1 MPFFKHFGMVT
12 LPDASVDVE
21 DERQPA
27 AQMPYP
33 ARQNPVSS
41 WEAVGELVH
50 RYLCHPRGSHHQGD
64 GTREPRLPNP
74 FLSRPSRSINT
85 SASARAPL
93 GIGSQGFPRGGGGG
107 RPAFPLRTPRGT
119 VLPRHFPT
127 FPGVSVLV
135 PLDLPGCAGP
145 RRPLRAAAGRAGG
158 APGDVRR
165 HRHCGED
172 GEAAQIPPGALG

>member
-1 MPFFKHFGMVT
+1 MPVLMWKMKGSPQLRCRIPLGKT
-12 LPDASVDVE
+12 LS
-21 DERQPA
+21 A
-27 AQMPYP
+27 AGRRWGSWSIAISATPE
-33 ARQNPVSS
+33 AR
-41 WEAVGELVH
+41 
-50 RYLCHPRGSHHQGD
+50 
-64 GTREPRLPNP
+64 T
-74 FLSRPSRSINT
+74 T